1 MTFHTHS
8 KKNYSRNET
17 KKKKE
22 KAKKKY
28 TIHTYVFRYCN
39 ENDKNNNLTISEQKK
54 KAIVTPSCNLS
65 AAGNGRL
72 SLTNLRF
79 QVLLSRWASPC
90 TSWVSARY
98 PKWKW
103 YYTSRS
109 YSVINAENRLLIIS
123 IVRLKHPP
131 PHLPEQPLLFLVPV
145 YLKRR
150 LPSIVTATIFHVHIP
165 THDAQIHETNKQPR
179 IWIRTHRHRIKGI
192 ALWNVTRNN
201 GHTNAH
207 SQTLTLDACTR
218 TGMHRFSL
226 KLSVFRFLVAG
237 ITFTKRFDHT
247 LCSHLSFTCSCNL
260 EILRWFETARN
271 IPANIERRR
280 SSRASKF

>member
-1 MTFHTHS
+1 M
-8 KKNYSRNET
+8 
-17 KKKKE
+17 
-22 KAKKKY
+22 
-28 TIHTYVFRYCN
+28 
-39 ENDKNNNLTISEQKK
+39 
-54 KAIVTPSCNLS
+54 S

-179 IWIRTHRHRIKGI
+179 IWIRTHSHRIKGI

-237 ITFTKRFDHT
+237 ITFTKKGSTILSARIFLLRVRATWKYFDDSKRPGIFQRISKDEDRVA
-247 LCSHLSFTCSCNL
+247 LRSFKYNFPD
-260 EILRWFETARN
+260 WFSDWKS
-271 IPANIERRR
+271 PY
-280 SSRASKF
+280 RAITS